1 MRGSTLQAAKLLDGA
16 KQGASKQSRSIIS
29 EPCVRSAFLK
39 AGSADRLA
47 DETYSGISRQW
58 QVCALAPDARSC
70 SSDGMDHPLPSLR
83 FVLLSPTFQAPVLTD
98 PPPAP
103 TATPTINS
111 STPHVYSPTSALFEQ
126 PTLALSLLSKF
137 AKANAKAF
145 KGLKTSQE
153 WKFGERTVV
162 KGTTL
167 EALATKGVDEKSAQ
181 GVLEALLEELAAQS
195 R

>member
-16 KQGASKQSRSIIS
+16 KQGASKQSRSILS
-29 EPCVRSAFLK
+29 EPCVRSVFLK
-39 AGSADRLA
+39 AAALTGLGR
-47 DETYSGISRQW
+47 TYSGISGQW

-70 SSDGMDHPLPSLR
+70 SSDGMDHPLPALR
-83 FVLLSPTFQAPVLTD
+83 FVLLSPTSQAPVLTD

-103 TATPTINS
+103 AATPTINS
-111 STPHVYSPTSALFEQ
+111 STPHVYSSTSALFEQ